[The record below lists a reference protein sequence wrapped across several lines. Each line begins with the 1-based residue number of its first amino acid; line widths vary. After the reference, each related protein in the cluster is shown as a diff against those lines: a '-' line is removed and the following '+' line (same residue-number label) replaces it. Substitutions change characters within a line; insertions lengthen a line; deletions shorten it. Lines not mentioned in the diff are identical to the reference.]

1 MNIAIVKRSCEQPNK
16 IFNFF
21 RKLIRLIVVSG
32 AGAGATKLGR
42 LLSTKSFLSLPSSC
56 DVNLAEREDTGRMSA
71 RRMSDSDSGN
81 EVTVISDSRVKVS
94 NNVPVFVRWRLQ
106 DFFKEVRD
114 WSWAK

>member
-1 MNIAIVKRSCEQPNK
+1 
-16 IFNFF
+16 
-21 RKLIRLIVVSG
+21 
-32 AGAGATKLGR
+32 
-42 LLSTKSFLSLPSSC
+42 
-56 DVNLAEREDTGRMSA
+56 
-71 RRMSDSDSGN
+71 MSDSDSGN

>member
-32 AGAGATKLGR
+32 AGAGATTVGR
-42 LLSTKSFLSLPSSC
+42 LLSTKSFLSLPTSC
-56 DVNLAEREDTGRMSA
+56 DVNLAEREDTG
-71 RRMSDSDSGN
+71 RMSDSDSGN

-106 DFFKEVRD
+106 DLGREEVASAR
-114 WSWAK
+114 